1 MDTIRRALGRL
12 SLLYALIFL
21 AAALLHAGAGPGAL
35 RRPPIPPAVI
45 VETLCC
51 AAMLTGAYGA
61 LKPRPWAWDGLVYT
75 HAAALGG
82 VLLGVLASAFA
93 PGAQAGT
100 LLVWYHG
107 TVATLLAAG
116 LGAAFYVSRVRR

>member
-21 AAALLHAGAGPGAL
+21 VAALLHAGAGPGPL
-35 RRPPIPPAVI
+35 RRPPVPPAV
-45 VETLCC
+45 VTEALCC
-51 AAMLTGAYGA
+51 AAMLVGAYGA
-61 LKPRPWAWDGLVYT
+61 LRPRPWAWDGLIYT

-82 VLLGVLASAFA
+82 VLLGVLATALV
-93 PGAQAGT
+93 PGVQADT
-100 LLVWYHG
+100 LLVVYHG
-107 TVATLLAAG
+107 TVAALLAAG